1 MYKCFNINLGN
12 DEYVENCETINKYL
26 NLKETQEMFC
36 YKSKLKTLNTLNLDN
51 LGTNIT
57 CYTFLNNL
65 DFNILNSN
73 VINTKNNIY
82 VDFLKFISVRL
93 HNNDN
98 YKVCI
103 KDYRNIKK
111 HIIDSCN
118 KKLQRDILHVN
129 HKTCFILLKQILTSC
144 PERFNNLKI
153 NKILSVP
160 FENNDII
167 YCYYTIKYKEYIK
180 SYKINY
186 ILVTDE

>member
-144 PERFNNLKI
+144 P
-153 NKILSVP
+153 
-160 FENNDII
+160 
-167 YCYYTIKYKEYIK
+167 
-180 SYKINY
+180 
-186 ILVTDE
+186 

>member
-65 DFNILNSN
+65 DFNILNST

-82 VDFLKFISVRL
+82 VDFLKKYLIANQLIFFVF
-93 HNNDN
+93 
-98 YKVCI
+98 
-103 KDYRNIKK
+103 NINVYL
-111 HIIDSCN
+111 I
-118 KKLQRDILHVN
+118 RD
-129 HKTCFILLKQILTSC
+129 FLL
-144 PERFNNLKI
+144 F
-153 NKILSVP
+153 
-160 FENNDII
+160 F
-167 YCYYTIKYKEYIK
+167 
-180 SYKINY
+180 
-186 ILVTDE
+186 